1 MWYNGFLDLSA
12 WQLVAVTLLM
22 THVTIIAVTVYLHRY
37 SAHRSLELN
46 AGLKHFFRFWLW
58 LTTAQNTREWTA
70 IHRKHHA
77 KCETVDDPHSPVIK
91 GLSTVLRTGAELY
104 RAEAENPET
113 LLALVHAQGEVERLS
128 EREQLLSS
136 MLVSVNAVLWAID
149 WETRRVLYVSPAYE
163 RVFGRSASLLLAD
176 HREWRNSIHPEDLD
190 YAEHSLA
197 RVLEQGAVEDREYR
211 IITANGQIRWL
222 SDKCYINQ
230 QVEPGE
236 PVIVVGMAEDITE
249 KKQLELELHRLATTD
264 VLTQSS
270 NRRHFFECANQAF
283 DTACAQGA
291 PLAFLLLDIDDF
303 KDVNDTYGHLEGDQV
318 LRRIAE
324 SGRGVLRRGDLFGRI
339 GGEEFA
345 AVLPGCAPEMALQVA
360 ERLGK
365 EIQALSFSYEG
376 QAFSVTISQGLAN
389 LSEADSTL
397 DSLFARADAAMYEA
411 KRLGKNRVIAG

>member
-1 MWYNGFLDLSA
+1 MVHEKSCLID
-12 WQLVAVTLLM
+12 VPT
-22 THVTIIAVTVYLHRY
+22 
-37 SAHRSLELN
+37 
-46 AGLKHFFRFWLW
+46 
-58 LTTAQNTREWTA
+58 
-70 IHRKHHA
+70 
-77 KCETVDDPHSPVIK
+77 
-91 GLSTVLRTGAELY
+91 
-104 RAEAENPET
+104 AENPRPAAAAT
-113 LLALVHAQGEVERLS
+113 LLELMHAQGEVERLS

-136 MLVSVNAVLWAID
+136 LLISVNAVLWAID

-176 HREWRNSIHPEDLD
+176 YREWRNSIHPEDLD
-190 YAEHSLA
+190 YAERSLA
-197 RVLEQGAVEDREYR
+197 RVLEQGTVEDREYR
-211 IITANGQIRWL
+211 IVTADGQIRWL
-222 SDKCYINQ
+222 SDKCYIKQ

-264 VLTQSS
+264 VLTQTS

-303 KDVNDTYGHLEGDQV
+303 KEVNDSYGHLEGDQV

-324 SGRGVLRRGDLFGRI
+324 SGRGILRRGDLFGRI

-345 AVLPGCAPEMALQVA
+345 VVLPGCVPEMALLVA

-365 EIQALSFSYEG
+365 EIQNLSFNYEG
-376 QAFSVTISQGLAN
+376 QAFGVTISQGLAN
-389 LSEADSTL
+389 LTEQDTTL
-397 DSLFARADAAMYEA
+397 DSLFARADTAMYEA
-411 KRLGKNRVIAG
+411 KRLGKNRVLAG